1 MNWKRY
7 GECRGKPAC
16 SEVVIR
22 CDPADVDHPWVRKRK
37 AMYEAMDRRVLV
49 AAGPAK
55 RGNRPRPD
63 APATRRPPLE
73 RAGMRAAPSTS

>member
-16 SEVVIR
+16 SEVLIR
-22 CDPADVDHPWVRKRK
+22 CDPGDVDHPWVRKRK

-49 AAGPAK
+49 TPGPAK
-55 RGNRPRPD
+55 RGRRLRPV
-63 APATRRPPLE
+63 AA
-73 RAGMRAAPSTS
+73 AGPSAPSRP

>member
-22 CDPADVDHPWVRKRK
+22 CDPGDVDHPWVRKRK

-49 AAGPAK
+49 TSGSARRARRRRAVAAAEAAGAVGPG
-55 RGNRPRPD
+55 RE
-63 APATRRPPLE
+63 ATP
-73 RAGMRAAPSTS
+73 